1 MWPRLRLLRHYTHLV
16 MAVPVAVLARGTAVA
31 GHVAAGAGFGGLAA
45 AVPAL
50 LLQVAALWQRERER
64 DGGRRGGVS
73 CNQLSPEGST
83 YILCAGYGGRL
94 VVQIA
99 LPARVP
105 AHLHEELLHAQ
116 SLLCHYLRSPCLGSD
131 HSALY
136 LDDGLTLDLQ
146 QKEREAG

>member
-1 MWPRLRLLRHYTHLV
+1 MLQPEQVSVALRPQFQHCCCKLLPCGKERN
-16 MAVPVAVLARGTAVA
+16 VA
-31 GHVAAGAGFGGLAA
+31 GGVGLVVLCLPRGVA
-45 AVPAL
+45 
-50 LLQVAALWQRERER
+50 
-64 DGGRRGGVS
+64 
-73 CNQLSPEGST
+73 T

-116 SLLCHYLRSPCLGSD
+116 SLLCHYLCSSCLGSD

-146 QKEREAG
+146 HKER